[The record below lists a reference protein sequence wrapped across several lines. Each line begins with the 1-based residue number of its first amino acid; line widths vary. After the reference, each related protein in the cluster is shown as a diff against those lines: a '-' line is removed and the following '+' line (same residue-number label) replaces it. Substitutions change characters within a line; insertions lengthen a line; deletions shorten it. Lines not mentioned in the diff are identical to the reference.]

1 MQMAKHE
8 LVLNE
13 STCSNTGYPSRSCG
27 CSTCAVKRKVR
38 KTYNMD
44 DEDDDDDDEE
54 DEDEDEVDNRRR
66 LAVNAD
72 VLADPPPTVNA
83 MEHAFD
89 TGLTGG
95 SYVRAGNPGQDH
107 ERGRQI
113 HTAEDLIN
121 AMTDDERRDLIRKLG
136 GVPADLP
143 AGYGNGDDEI
153 PSPAGLFSDSALEGR
168 MADQGVER
176 GSKGLS
182 KPKRA
187 KRNGAPSPVEG
198 VGGEGSRIEDLDF
211 RGRRALEVHKP
222 TSNGYGEILENPLD
236 GLGDADCL
244 RRAVVLNELDRRS
257 NLAKQ
262 IATPRRQVP
271 VRNRQ
276 RYATTSSDTL
286 GDPPGL
292 WTS

>member
-1 MQMAKHE
+1 
-8 LVLNE
+8 
-13 STCSNTGYPSRSCG
+13 
-27 CSTCAVKRKVR
+27 
-38 KTYNMD
+38 MD
-44 DEDDDDDDEE
+44 DEDEDDDDE
-54 DEDEDEVDNRRR
+54 DEDEEEVDNVRKGRVT
-66 LAVNAD
+66 ANAD
-72 VLADPPPTVNA
+72 VLLDAPPTVNL

-95 SYVRAGNPGQDH
+95 SYIRAGNPGQDH
-107 ERGRQI
+107 ERGREI
-113 HTAEDLIN
+113 HSAEDLIN
-121 AMTDDERRDLIRKLG
+121 AMTESERRDLIRKLG
-136 GVPADLP
+136 AVPTEDLP
-143 AGYGNGDDEI
+143 SGGLDEDVLD
-153 PSPAGLFSDSALEGR
+153 PAGVEKGAELQGR
-168 MADQGVER
+168 MADQDVER
-176 GSKGLS
+176 GSKGLK

-271 VRNRQ
+271 VRNRR